1 MIHKIDWFSFTF
13 ESGPVPDVSIHKFRK
28 ILVERL
34 PDYIDKKYVDF
45 DGAVKRKGFSAGAAI
60 GKHTYCYLATSGLIL
75 IEHTGQ
81 GCTLLEREGLLLDLI
96 GQYADRATRL
106 DVATDILT
114 TFTQPSEFC
123 EKMGGGKTQTRGS
136 IVSPTGATE
145 YIGSQKS
152 DRWCKVYRYNPP
164 HPRSGYLR
172 IEYTYKGK
180 EAKLACEQL
189 VQVGV
194 DEFAI
199 ISGNRYKWGHEC
211 YKPHEGASEAVL
223 AAHRPD
229 RKQGKTARWLLVQA
243 APAMAKMIHEGE
255 LTWDDFN
262 SEVQKRL
269 IELNLQ
275 MRMF

>member
-1 MIHKIDWFSFTF
+1 MLHKIDWFSFTY
-13 ESGPVPDVSIHKFRK
+13 ESGPVPDVNIHKFRQC
-28 ILVERL
+28 LLERL

-45 DGAVKRKGFSAGAAI
+45 ESAIKRKGFSVGAAI
-60 GKHTYCYLATSGLIL
+60 GKHTYAFLATSGLIL

-81 GCTLLEREGLLLDLI
+81 GCSLLEQEGMLLDLI
-96 GQYADRATRL
+96 AAYADRATRL

-114 TFTQPSEFC
+114 DTRPSEFC

-136 IVSPTGATE
+136 IVSPTGDTE

-152 DRWCKVYRYNPP
+152 DRWTKVYRYNAP
-164 HPRSGYLR
+164 HPRSRFLR

-180 EAKLACEQL
+180 EAKIACEQL
-189 VQVGV
+189 TQIGV
-194 DEFAI
+194 DEFAVM
-199 ISGNRYKWGHEC
+199 SGNRYKWGHPC
-211 YKPHEGASEAVL
+211 YKPHEGATDAIL
-223 AAHRPD
+223 GAWRPD
-229 RKQGKTARWLLVQA
+229 RKQGKTARWLLTQA
-243 APAMAKMIHEGE
+243 APAMARMLHEGE

-262 SEVQKRL
+262 SEVQKTL